1 MPAGVMPAMGMLSD
15 PFLAMQMPGQSAPA
29 GMRSNNPPNT
39 TLFVANLESRMFD
52 QEVRQSFESR
62 PGFVH
67 IKLTEMRGSPVAFV
81 EYSDIQNAT
90 QAMESLQ
97 GHRPAGATTGIRI
110 EFAKSRMRTG
120 TAP

>member
-1 MPAGVMPAMGMLSD
+1 
-15 PFLAMQMPGQSAPA
+15 
-29 GMRSNNPPNT
+29 
-39 TLFVANLESRMFD
+39 MFD